1 MFSKKYSNIYKLL
14 MGRIATNIADSLFY
28 MAILWYFKENRNSQL
43 MVSILFTISSGIDMM
58 SFSLGPLIDKIS
70 IKGLL
75 KYSTFIQIVI
85 SIIVVTILGIGQKSY
100 IIDIIL
106 LLLFTISSI
115 LSAII
120 YPSEYKLLPLFVTK
134 KDLLRFNGL
143 FQVTY
148 KILDLILD
156 GITTFIITFSSVSFT
171 IIFSAV
177 IFGIALLFYH
187 SIQIN
192 ILAKNIL
199 EDDSYFTSSYFND
212 LLLGW
217 KTLRKEKSILELI
230 LPLCV
235 VNLFYGIFAVG
246 LPFFA
251 QTYIQT
257 SALGYGKLLIASSFG
272 SIIGAFL
279 VQKFDLG
286 KKNMGQFIAI
296 CFLGAGIF
304 RLFVPLSV
312 SVGIELVL
320 INSVISPLWIT
331 MMNTNFEALVQTS
344 FSSAILGRVETI
356 NDSLLSI
363 MIPIGTLLGGW
374 IVKSYGSLI
383 TQYIYGIALICSSIY
398 YFMVEKSK
406 NIN

>member
-100 IIDIIL
+100 IIDIVL
-106 LLLFTISSI
+106 LLLFIISSI

-177 IFGIALLFYH
+177 IFGIALSFYH

-312 SVGIELVL
+312 SVGIGLVL

-398 YFMVEKSK
+398 YFIVEKLK
-406 NIN
+406 NTK

>member
-171 IIFSAV
+171 IIFSAI

-312 SVGIELVL
+312 SVGIGLVL

-374 IVKSYGSLI
+374 IVKFYGSLI

-398 YFMVEKSK
+398 YFIVEKLK
-406 NIN
+406 NTN

>member
-14 MGRIATNIADSLFY
+14 IGRIATNIADSLFY

-312 SVGIELVL
+312 SVGIVLVL

>member
-100 IIDIIL
+100 IIDIVL
-106 LLLFTISSI
+106 LLLFIISSI

-312 SVGIELVL
+312 SVGIGLVL

-398 YFMVEKSK
+398 YFIVEKLK
-406 NIN
+406 NTN

>member
-14 MGRIATNIADSLFY
+14 MRRIATNIADSLFY

-43 MVSILFTISSGIDMM
+43 MVSMLFTISSGIDMM

-100 IIDIIL
+100 IIDIVL
-106 LLLFTISSI
+106 LLLFIISSI

-312 SVGIELVL
+312 SVGIGLVL

-398 YFMVEKSK
+398 YFIVEKLK
-406 NIN
+406 NTN

>member
-58 SFSLGPLIDKIS
+58 YFSLGPLIDKIS

-398 YFMVEKSK
+398 YFIVEKLK
-406 NIN
+406 NTN

>member
-100 IIDIIL
+100 IIDIVL
-106 LLLFTISSI
+106 LLLFIISSI

-217 KTLRKEKSILELI
+217 KTLRKEKSVLELI

-312 SVGIELVL
+312 SVGIGLVL

-398 YFMVEKSK
+398 YFIVEKLK
-406 NIN
+406 NTN

>member
-14 MGRIATNIADSLFY
+14 IGRIATNIADSLFY

-106 LLLFTISSI
+106 LLFFTISSI

-312 SVGIELVL
+312 SVGIGLVL

>member
-100 IIDIIL
+100 IIDIVL
-106 LLLFTISSI
+106 LLLFIISSI

-312 SVGIELVL
+312 SVGIGLVL

-398 YFMVEKSK
+398 YFIVAKLK
-406 NIN
+406 NTN

>member
-1 MFSKKYSNIYKLL
+1 
-14 MGRIATNIADSLFY
+14 

-312 SVGIELVL
+312 SVGIGLVL

-406 NIN
+406 KYKLKAFKSIKRC

>member
-14 MGRIATNIADSLFY
+14 IGRIATNIADSLFY

-312 SVGIELVL
+312 SVRIGLVL

>member
-14 MGRIATNIADSLFY
+14 IGRIATNIADSLFY

-156 GITTFIITFSSVSFT
+156 GITTFIITFSYVSFT

-312 SVGIELVL
+312 SVGIGLVL

-398 YFMVEKSK
+398 YFIVEKLK
-406 NIN
+406 NTN

>member
-14 MGRIATNIADSLFY
+14 IGRIATNIADSLFY

-312 SVGIELVL
+312 SVGIGLVL

-398 YFMVEKSK
+398 YFMVEKSN

>member
-14 MGRIATNIADSLFY
+14 IGRIATNIADSLFY

-43 MVSILFTISSGIDMM
+43 MVSIIFTISSGIDMM

-217 KTLRKEKSILELI
+217 KTLRKEKSVLELI

-246 LPFFA
+246 LPFFV

-312 SVGIELVL
+312 SVGIGLVL

-398 YFMVEKSK
+398 YFIVEKLK
-406 NIN
+406 NTN

>member
-1 MFSKKYSNIYKLL
+1 
-14 MGRIATNIADSLFY
+14 

-312 SVGIELVL
+312 SVGIGLVL

-398 YFMVEKSK
+398 YFIVEKLK
-406 NIN
+406 NTN

>member
-14 MGRIATNIADSLFY
+14 IGRIATNIADSLFY

-171 IIFSAV
+171 IMFSAV

-312 SVGIELVL
+312 SVGIGLVL

>member
-14 MGRIATNIADSLFY
+14 IGRIATNIADSLFY

-100 IIDIIL
+100 IIDIVL
-106 LLLFTISSI
+106 LLLFIISSI

-312 SVGIELVL
+312 SVGIGLVL

-398 YFMVEKSK
+398 YFIVEKLK
-406 NIN
+406 NTN

>member
-14 MGRIATNIADSLFY
+14 IGQIATNIADSLFY

-312 SVGIELVL
+312 SVGIGLVL

>member
-100 IIDIIL
+100 IIDIVL
-106 LLLFTISSI
+106 LLLFIISSI

-217 KTLRKEKSILELI
+217 KTLRKEKSVLELI

-246 LPFFA
+246 LPFFV

-312 SVGIELVL
+312 SVGIGLVL

-398 YFMVEKSK
+398 YFIVEKLK
-406 NIN
+406 NTN

>member
-14 MGRIATNIADSLFY
+14 IGRIATNIADSLFY

-43 MVSILFTISSGIDMM
+43 MVSILFTISSGIDIM

-312 SVGIELVL
+312 SVGIGLVL

>member
-14 MGRIATNIADSLFY
+14 IGRIATNIADSLFY

-43 MVSILFTISSGIDMM
+43 MVSIIFTISSGIDMI

-312 SVGIELVL
+312 SVGIGLVL

-398 YFMVEKSK
+398 YFIVEKLK
-406 NIN
+406 NTN

>member
-14 MGRIATNIADSLFY
+14 IGRIATNIADSLFY

-43 MVSILFTISSGIDMM
+43 MVSIIFTISSGIDMM

-312 SVGIELVL
+312 SVGIGLVL

-398 YFMVEKSK
+398 YFIVEKLK
-406 NIN
+406 NTN

>member
-14 MGRIATNIADSLFY
+14 IGRIATNIADSLFY

-312 SVGIELVL
+312 SVGIGLVL

-383 TQYIYGIALICSSIY
+383 TQYIWNSID
-398 YFMVEKSK
+398 M
-406 NIN
+406 

>member
-1 MFSKKYSNIYKLL
+1 M
-14 MGRIATNIADSLFY
+14 
-28 MAILWYFKENRNSQL
+28 
-43 MVSILFTISSGIDMM
+43 
-58 SFSLGPLIDKIS
+58 
-70 IKGLL
+70 
-75 KYSTFIQIVI
+75 
-85 SIIVVTILGIGQKSY
+85 
-100 IIDIIL
+100 
-106 LLLFTISSI
+106 FTISSI

-246 LPFFA
+246 LPFFC
-251 QTYIQT
+251 TNVYPN
-257 SALGYGKLLIASSFG
+257 FG
-272 SIIGAFL
+272 VRIRKII
-279 VQKFDLG
+279 
-286 KKNMGQFIAI
+286 NCFII
-296 CFLGAGIF
+296 WKHNRGF
-304 RLFVPLSV
+304 
-312 SVGIELVL
+312 
-320 INSVISPLWIT
+320 
-331 MMNTNFEALVQTS
+331 
-344 FSSAILGRVETI
+344 FSSKIWSR
-356 NDSLLSI
+356 
-363 MIPIGTLLGGW
+363 
-374 IVKSYGSLI
+374 
-383 TQYIYGIALICSSIY
+383 
-398 YFMVEKSK
+398 
-406 NIN
+406 

>member
-14 MGRIATNIADSLFY
+14 IGRIATNIADSLFY

-43 MVSILFTISSGIDMM
+43 MVSIIFTISSGIDMM

-257 SALGYGKLLIASSFG
+257 SALRYGKLLIVSSFG

-312 SVGIELVL
+312 SVGIGLVL

-398 YFMVEKSK
+398 YFIVEKLK
-406 NIN
+406 NTN

>member
-14 MGRIATNIADSLFY
+14 IGRIATNIADSLFY

-143 FQVTY
+143 FQFTY

-312 SVGIELVL
+312 SVGIGLVL

>member
-28 MAILWYFKENRNSQL
+28 MAILWYFKDNRNSQL

-100 IIDIIL
+100 IIDIVL
-106 LLLFTISSI
+106 LLLFIISSI

-312 SVGIELVL
+312 SVGIGLVL

-398 YFMVEKSK
+398 YFIVEKLK
-406 NIN
+406 NTN

>member
-14 MGRIATNIADSLFY
+14 IGRIATNIADSLFY

-312 SVGIELVL
+312 SVGIGLVL

-398 YFMVEKSK
+398 YFMVEQSK

>member
-14 MGRIATNIADSLFY
+14 IGRIATNIADSLFY

-100 IIDIIL
+100 IIDIVL
-106 LLLFTISSI
+106 LLLFIISSI

-279 VQKFDLG
+279 VQKFYLG

-312 SVGIELVL
+312 SVGIGLVL

-398 YFMVEKSK
+398 YFIVEKLK
-406 NIN
+406 NTN